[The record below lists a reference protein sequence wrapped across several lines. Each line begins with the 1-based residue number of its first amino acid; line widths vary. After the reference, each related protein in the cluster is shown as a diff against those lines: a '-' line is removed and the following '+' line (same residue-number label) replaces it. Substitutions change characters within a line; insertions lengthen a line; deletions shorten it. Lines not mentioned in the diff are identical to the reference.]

1 MFIPHDHLR
10 AGRERYQ
17 DLLREAERE
26 RLHRAAGLAAGQPPK
41 RRDLRGTITGR
52 LRRWTGA
59 SPVAGGAQPEPRAT
73 RGRRLRAVE

>member
-26 RLHRAAGLAAGQPPK
+26 RLHRAAGLAAGQPP
-41 RRDLRGTITGR
+41 
-52 LRRWTGA
+52 
-59 SPVAGGAQPEPRAT
+59 
-73 RGRRLRAVE
+73 